1 MKSLFSKEVVEDF
14 SIVTPLC
21 LDHSIG
27 IVTNGYFY
35 IHNFSSKHQLFSL
48 SEKAKKCLDEI
59 NINRDFQ
66 SELQNTLLE
75 ITLSVHYSLNNYK
88 HGIIIDE

>member
-1 MKSLFSKEVVEDF
+1 MKSLFSKKVVEDF
-14 SIVTPLC
+14 AIVTPSG
-21 LDHSIG
+21 LDHLIG

-59 NINRDFQ
+59 NINRDIQ
-66 SELQNTLLE
+66 SEL
-75 ITLSVHYSLNNYK
+75 
-88 HGIIIDE
+88 